1 MRFGRHIATVGLLA
15 LVAAVVSPAVAS
27 AQVGGDTEVTV
38 GSNDNIFSQ
47 NKQNEPAVAID
58 AAHPD
63 VVVAGANDNIDLE
76 ACNAGDP
83 TTCPFTPGVGTS
95 GVYFSFDRG
104 QSWTQPTYTG
114 LTARDC
120 LGPAA
125 CTPHP
130 GPIGALPGY
139 SESGLVSGGDPAVA
153 FGPRPDANGNFSW
166 ANGSRL
172 YYANLINNRP
182 DS

>member
-1 MRFGRHIATVGLLA
+1 MRFGRHIVIAGLLA

-130 GPIGALPGY
+130 GPIGTVPGY
-139 SESGLVSGGDPAVA
+139 SESGLVSGGDPAVGGGA
-153 FGPRPDANGNFSW
+153 PPPPQRGV
-166 ANGSRL
+166 
-172 YYANLINNRP
+172 
-182 DS
+182 